1 MRNRA
6 LAVLTSSAHLKVN
19 KKKKVVVILCKDL
32 VRVIYWG
39 HMLAILHSFIKV
51 TATILC
57 HKIRAVCERSM
68 PCHLTDSAYS
78 HCRECVHGI
87 VTAELATFGGAGGL
101 MHFLLE
107 YSTLGRS
114 KERSF
119 L

>member
-19 KKKKVVVILCKDL
+19 KKKKSGGDTLQGL
-32 VRVIYWG
+32 RVIYWG
-39 HMLAILHSFIKV
+39 HMLAILHSFIKA